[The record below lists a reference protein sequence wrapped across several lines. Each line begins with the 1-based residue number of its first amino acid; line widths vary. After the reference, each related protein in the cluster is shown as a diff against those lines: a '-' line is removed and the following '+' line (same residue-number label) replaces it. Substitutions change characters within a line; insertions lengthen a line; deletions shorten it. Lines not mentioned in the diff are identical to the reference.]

1 MVAIKSLMIA
11 VIVAIAPV
19 AQAWNCTS
27 GLEYCYNNLVKFS
40 EKNPWTLVLYAKA
53 LGGMRKRS
61 VEDRVLTCFP
71 SPDYD
76 AEKLTQATHNL
87 PLFKLRQ
94 TKFHCNE
101 DGSVTLDET
110 CMALCM
116 DAGQGRSDF
125 CF

>member
-27 GLEYCYNNLVKFS
+27 GLEYCYNNLVKF
-40 EKNPWTLVLYAKA
+40 N
-53 LGGMRKRS
+53 
-61 VEDRVLTCFP
+61 
-71 SPDYD
+71 YD